1 MYYVLLVAR
10 PSVHFLNPLV
20 HEDIKVHP
28 AISLDANEV
37 LVVYG
42 LDPETHK
49 VTRYLRNGPTLYIPR
64 ANEWF
69 VGNNTIS
76 CFSIHN

>member
-1 MYYVLLVAR
+1 
-10 PSVHFLNPLV
+10 LNPLD

-49 VTRYLRNGPTLYIPR
+49 VTRYLRNGPTLYIPQ

-69 VGNNTIS
+69 VKNNTRN
-76 CFSIHN
+76 CFSIHSCCESHDLHM